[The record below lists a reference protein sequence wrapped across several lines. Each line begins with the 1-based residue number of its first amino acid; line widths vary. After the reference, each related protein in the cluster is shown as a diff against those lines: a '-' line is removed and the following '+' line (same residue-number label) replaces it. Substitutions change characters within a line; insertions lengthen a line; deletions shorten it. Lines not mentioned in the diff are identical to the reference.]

1 MSDTSTTK
9 MWNWNNFEIILSM
22 VVDIEIRV
30 AEYFAETLMF
40 ENRYQEKVF
49 FGYPLFVVAIYN
61 FDLHFALDL
70 ETKFG
75 KIEQS

>member
-1 MSDTSTTK
+1 
-9 MWNWNNFEIILSM
+9 M

-70 ETKFG
+70 ELQ
-75 KIEQS
+75 ICHN